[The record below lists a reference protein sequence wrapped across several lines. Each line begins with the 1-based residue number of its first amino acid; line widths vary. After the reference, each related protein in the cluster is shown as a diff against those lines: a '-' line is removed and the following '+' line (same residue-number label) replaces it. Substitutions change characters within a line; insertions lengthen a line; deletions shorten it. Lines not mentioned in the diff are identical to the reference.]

1 MTQGLEENHYNHS
14 GQYLEAIVYLKR
26 DKGTLLKDDV
36 H

>member
-1 MTQGLEENHYNHS
+1 MTQGLKENHYNHS

-26 DKGTLLKDDV
+26 DKGTLLKDVV